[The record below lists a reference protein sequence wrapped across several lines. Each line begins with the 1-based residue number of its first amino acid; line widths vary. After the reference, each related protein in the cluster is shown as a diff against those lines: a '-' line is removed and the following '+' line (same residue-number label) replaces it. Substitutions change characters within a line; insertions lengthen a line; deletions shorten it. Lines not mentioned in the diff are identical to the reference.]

1 MITFSAIATKQYVFI
16 CFKCKVYEHQ
26 HCMSTCLKIIKV
38 GHDILKRY
46 VADIMKRRPN
56 TTLLEWTSILL
67 ILASVLALVLQLVSY
82 QNIRSDLQ
90 LGMTI
95 ADVPVGGMSLGEAED
110 TLTRIY
116 STPVELH
123 FLDEVFYLEPAE
135 ISFRLEAESMLAIAD
150 TYRTDTSFWSSYW
163 DYLWRRT
170 SDPAVVPIV
179 AEYSRSQLRNFLVD
193 LAARY
198 DLQPIP
204 PKLNA
209 QSLVIV
215 PGSPGYRL
223 DIESSMTIID
233 MALRVP
239 TNRRVLLTVQD
250 SFIETPTINAL
261 ENLIDSYIKQLDF
274 NGIVSVEVVDLLS
287 GEQLSINKGVAY
299 AGLSIMKIPIILET
313 YRVLDTDPLEE
324 TAKLIEG
331 SIVESSNLHANILL
345 SQLGSG
351 DKIVGA
357 SVLTSNMQLLGLEN
371 TFMAGYFDQE
381 GGVPPV
387 VQTTA
392 NRRTDVDTDPDA
404 FMQTTPDDMA
414 SLLTML
420 YQCGRDG
427 GGAITVVFV
436 DKITQRECQSIIN
449 LLSRNKIATLI
460 EAGVPEGVSV
470 AHKHG
475 FGDGDTIGD
484 AGIVFSPGGDYVV
497 VVYIWQSEYL
507 EWENSAPMVANISR
521 MIFNYFNS

>member
-16 CFKCKVYEHQ
+16 CFKCKVYEQQ
-26 HCMSTCLKIIKV
+26 HCMSTCLRIIKV

-420 YQCGRDG
+420 YQCSRDG

>member
-1 MITFSAIATKQYVFI
+1 
-16 CFKCKVYEHQ
+16 
-26 HCMSTCLKIIKV
+26 
-38 GHDILKRY
+38 
-46 VADIMKRRPN
+46 
-56 TTLLEWTSILL
+56 
-67 ILASVLALVLQLVSY
+67 
-82 QNIRSDLQ
+82 
-90 LGMTI
+90 
-95 ADVPVGGMSLGEAED
+95 
-110 TLTRIY
+110 
-116 STPVELH
+116 
-123 FLDEVFYLEPAE
+123 
-135 ISFRLEAESMLAIAD
+135 
-150 TYRTDTSFWSSYW
+150 
-163 DYLWRRT
+163 
-170 SDPAVVPIV
+170 
-179 AEYSRSQLRNFLVD
+179 
-193 LAARY
+193 
-198 DLQPIP
+198 
-204 PKLNA
+204 
-209 QSLVIV
+209 
-215 PGSPGYRL
+215 
-223 DIESSMTIID
+223 
-233 MALRVP
+233 
-239 TNRRVLLTVQD
+239 
-250 SFIETPTINAL
+250 
-261 ENLIDSYIKQLDF
+261 
-274 NGIVSVEVVDLLS
+274 
-287 GEQLSINKGVAY
+287 
-299 AGLSIMKIPIILET
+299 MKIPIILET

-420 YQCGRDG
+420 YQCSRDG